1 MRWDSLFDDLA
12 GQLDDELA
20 VDDDAVRIEAE
31 RLRRGRLTLRERLV
45 ALCGDADT
53 PGPLVVE
60 LVDGTTW
67 RLRVR
72 SIGKDWIQAESGTP
86 GGREVVVPLDA
97 IAAVAMTQTQIDWS
111 LDDVAVREPRLL
123 DRLTVSF
130 LLRDLCRRRAAVVV
144 RTRTGSWTGTVDR
157 VGRDHLDLAVH
168 EPGSPRRS
176 RSVEQIRVIVLSE
189 GVVVERAA

>member
-45 ALCGDADT
+45 ALCGDADA

-72 SIGKDWIQAESGTP
+72 SIGKDWLQADSGTP

-97 IAAVAMTQTQIDWS
+97 IAAIAMTQTQIDWS

-130 LLRDLCRRRAAVVV
+130 LLRDLCRRRAAVIV

-176 RSVEQIRVIVLSE
+176 RSIEQIRVIVLAE
-189 GVVVERAA
+189 VVVVERAA

>member
-31 RLRRGRLTLRERLV
+31 RLRRGRLALRERLV
-45 ALCGDADT
+45 ALCGDAGA
-53 PGPLVVE
+53 PGPFVVE

-72 SIGKDWIQAESGTP
+72 SIGKDWLQAASGTP

-97 IAAVAMTQTQIDWS
+97 IAAIAMTQTQIDWS

-144 RTRTGSWTGTVDR
+144 RTRTASWTGTIDR

-189 GVVVERAA
+189 VVVVERAD

>member
-45 ALCGDADT
+45 ALCGDTGA

-72 SIGKDWIQAESGTP
+72 SIGKDWLQADSGTP
-86 GGREVVVPLDA
+86 GGREVVVPFDA
-97 IAAVAMTQTQIDWS
+97 IAAVAMTQTQVDWS

-144 RTRTGSWTGTVDR
+144 RTRTGSWTGTIDR

-176 RSVEQIRVIVLSE
+176 RSVEQIRVVVLSE
-189 GVVVERAA
+189 VVIVERAA